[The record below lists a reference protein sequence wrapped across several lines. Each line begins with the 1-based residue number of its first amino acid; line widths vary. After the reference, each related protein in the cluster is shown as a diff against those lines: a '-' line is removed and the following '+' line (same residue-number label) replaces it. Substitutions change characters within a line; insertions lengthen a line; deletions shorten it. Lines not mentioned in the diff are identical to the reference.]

1 MAEKEV
7 NGIAGGLK
15 NALERG
21 DSLEKAKATFINAG
35 YSKEEV
41 DQAASHISAPAEA
54 RSAIKETEK
63 EKTAQKTEEAKK
75 TEGIQEKLLP
85 VLKPKKKKRSF
96 IKTLLIT
103 VAVIVFLLILNI
115 LRAMLGI
122 KF

>member
-1 MAEKEV
+1 MAEKEL

-35 YSKEEV
+35 YNKEEV
-41 DQAASHISAPAEA
+41 DQAAIYVSAPTEA
-54 RSAIKETEK
+54 RSTIKET
-63 EKTAQKTEEAKK
+63 EKTAQKTKEAKK
-75 TEGIQEKLLP
+75 TEGLQEKMLP
-85 VLKPKKKKRSF
+85 VLKPKKKKRNF

-115 LRAMLGI
+115 IRAMLGI